1 MIDAVRQV
9 FCDLFKNPDAAQL
22 QTILKSSGDY
32 YLKDAARSVIQA
44 KDSSVK

>member
-22 QTILKSSGDY
+22 QTILNSSGDY
-32 YLKDAARSVIQA
+32 YLKDAAGSVIRVRE
-44 KDSSVK
+44 SGVK